1 MKATDLLRES
11 ETEPYMALIETG
23 GGTNGRRTFLPIATW
38 ASWTIA
44 VLGIALR
51 IRQFVFDRSLWNDEA
66 DLALNVINRGYIG
79 LTRQLALDQGA
90 PIGFLWLEKTAT
102 EIFGP
107 SEYALRLVPLIAGIG
122 SVLLFRS
129 LTAKVL
135 PPLAGAVALG
145 LFAVCPTLVYFSSEV
160 KQYGVDVAAV
170 VAIAWFLPL
179 MLKGD
184 LTWRKCLSYG
194 GVGAVLVWCS
204 FPAVFVLAAESCV
217 IVVMRWNRKELEWLP
232 RFLAGCGIWLVSF
245 GVEYVAV
252 LACPRLQ
259 PDAVELL
266 GRRLSAQAVRS
277 GCQPERDAW
286 SWFPHQLRVWIQYP
300 WNLSLP
306 PWHGYTFLYPLAL
319 ILLIAGLGLLLWRRR
334 GVGLLIV
341 AVAGMASIAGMMHV
355 YPLSDRMLLFTVPF
369 ICLTLGGILLVSG
382 RLPIQMLCI
391 GMILVVS
398 VPEVATAAD
407 AVLRP
412 YTRVEER
419 AAITY
424 VMQHRQPGDAILVE
438 GLGEAQFAYYHETIG
453 VNAVGAFGLYG
464 SSTPCDN
471 AANFGTAHTLESSL
485 VGVRHRSQR
494 RTQCNR

>member
-1 MKATDLLRES
+1 MKATDLLREES
-11 ETEPYMALIETG
+11 ESQPYMAPVETG

-51 IRQFVFDRSLWNDEA
+51 IRQFAFDRSLWNDEA

-129 LTAKVL
+129 LTARVL

-179 MLKGD
+179 MLEGD

-217 IVVMRWNRKELEWLP
+217 IVIMRWNRKELEWLP

-245 GVEYVAV
+245 GVEYIAS
-252 LACPRLQ
+252 LRALGSNPT
-259 PDAVELL
+259 LL
-266 GRRLSAQAVRS
+266 SFWAGAYPPKPYGAGASLSATL
-277 GCQPERDAW
+277 
-286 SWFPHQLRVWIQYP
+286 SWFPHQLRRVDP
-300 WNLSLP
+300 VPVEPFVAARARLHLPLP
-306 PWHGYTFLYPLAL
+306 PG
-319 ILLIAGLGLLLWRRR
+319 
-334 GVGLLIV
+334 
-341 AVAGMASIAGMMHV
+341 
-355 YPLSDRMLLFTVPF
+355 
-369 ICLTLGGILLVSG
+369 
-382 RLPIQMLCI
+382 
-391 GMILVVS
+391 
-398 VPEVATAAD
+398 VATAHRRAGSAAVAPPRRRLAD
-407 AVLRP
+407 RGSRWHGLHC
-412 YTRVEER
+412 R
-419 AAITY
+419 A
-424 VMQHRQPGDAILVE
+424 
-438 GLGEAQFAYYHETIG
+438 
-453 VNAVGAFGLYG
+453 
-464 SSTPCDN
+464 
-471 AANFGTAHTLESSL
+471 
-485 VGVRHRSQR
+485 
-494 RTQCNR
+494 